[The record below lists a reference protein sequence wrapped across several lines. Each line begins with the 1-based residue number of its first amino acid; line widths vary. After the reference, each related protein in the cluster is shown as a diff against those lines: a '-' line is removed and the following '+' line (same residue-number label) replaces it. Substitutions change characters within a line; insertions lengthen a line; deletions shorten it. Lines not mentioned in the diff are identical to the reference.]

1 MKNLPY
7 RAFLSTVLFFLL
19 LLLTAS
25 VLADV
30 TSWDISTYPKHVQE
44 QLQNAQKAF
53 KKENYQQALDLYRSL
68 AREEP
73 KLLTAYIGQG
83 DSFAKLGDYT
93 NAIKA
98 YQQSLKHLSRS
109 MQTER
114 FAYQPFVQAKLASA
128 YHRNKQLEKADELF
142 QKAVKGA
149 GQNTPVAWYIA
160 LAQIE
165 TERNNLEKARRYYIV
180 AVQLYPDSIN
190 AYSNL
195 GHVLLKLNRLDEA
208 DAVFRQALILN
219 NTLGRAAFG
228 RGEVAAKRGNF
239 TLARHYYENA
249 IQNTPNEPIFY
260 RSLAE
265 ILTKIGDTHGAE
277 STNRRYK
284 QTLAEVYRQQA
295 LPFMEKRQGK
305 PALELLK
312 KSIETDETYLPALKD
327 YAYVQMQLDNLDIAK
342 QTYQKVLN
350 REPNSVQALLHLG
363 MIESRFGNRNVA
375 ESYFQT
381 LINYEPE
388 FMDTY
393 YQLSKL
399 RETSGDI
406 IGAEH
411 ALTSGI
417 QKNPLWAPGYLW
429 RGHIY
434 LKRDLSHKAETDYR
448 QAIKHAPNIPFP
460 KDALASLL
468 AKENRSLKEAL
479 NLSEAAVAKDPRPTH
494 IATLAYVYFRL
505 DRFTDAKREITKA
518 HALSPKSS
526 YVLHIRSEILNAD
539 LK

>member
-1 MKNLPY
+1 MKILLY
-7 RAFLSTVLFFLL
+7 RSFLSTIFLL
-19 LLLTAS
+19 LPLLLTAS

-30 TSWDISTYPKHVQE
+30 SSWDIATYPKHVQE
-44 QLQNAQKAF
+44 QLQKAQKAF
-53 KKENYQQALDLYRSL
+53 KEESYQQALDLYRSL
-68 AREEP
+68 VKEEP
-73 KLLTAYIGQG
+73 ELLTAYIGQG
-83 DSFAKLGDYT
+83 DSLVKLGDYT

-98 YQQSLKHLSRS
+98 YQQSLKRLSES

-114 FAYQPFVQAKLASA
+114 FAYQPFLQAKLATA
-128 YHRNKQLEKADELF
+128 YHRNKQLEKADKLF
-142 QKAVKGA
+142 QTAVKGA
-149 GQNTPVAWYIA
+149 GENTPVTWYIA

-180 AVQLYPDSIN
+180 AVQLYPDSTV
-190 AYSNL
+190 AHSNL

-208 DAVFRQALILN
+208 DAVFRHALTLD

-239 TLARHYYENA
+239 TLARQYYENA
-249 IQNTPNEPIFY
+249 IQSTPNEPIFY
-260 RSLAE
+260 KSLAE
-265 ILTKIGDTHGAE
+265 IFTVIGDVQGAE

-295 LPFMEKRQGK
+295 LPFMKKRQGI

-327 YAYVQMQLDNLDIAK
+327 FAYVQMQLDNLDIAK
-342 QTYQKVLN
+342 KTYQKVLN
-350 REPNSVQALLHLG
+350 TEPNSVQALLHLG
-363 MIESRFGNRNVA
+363 MIESRLGNRNVA

-381 LINYEPE
+381 LINNEPE

-399 RETSGDI
+399 RETAGDLK
-406 IGAEH
+406 GAEN

-434 LKRDLSHKAETDYR
+434 LKRDLIHKAETDYR
-448 QAIKHAPNIPFP
+448 QAIKHAPNVPFP

-468 AKENRSLKEAL
+468 AKENRLLKEAL
-479 NLSEAAVAKDPRPTH
+479 SLAEAAVAKDPQPTH
-494 IATLAYVYFRL
+494 IATRAYVYFRL
-505 DRFTDAKREITKA
+505 NRLTDAKREITKA
-518 HALSPKSS
+518 SALSPNSS
-526 YVLHIRSEILNAD
+526 YILHIRSEILNAD